1 LPDVEYDSHDKVI
14 KVRKSGQIRF
24 ANREIFV
31 GEGLLGELVAVRP
44 AGEDG
49 VFKVYFCDREIR
61 TLDLRK
67 EP

>member
-1 LPDVEYDSHDKVI
+1 VK
-14 KVRKSGQIRF
+14 KVRRSGQIRF
-24 ANREIFV
+24 ANRDVFV

-44 AGEDG
+44 AAEDG

-67 EP
+67 DL